1 MPAWRGGRRKL
12 PFVRARWGPLA
23 RQKLAA
29 NLHVDE
35 VVPGDDLSDEL
46 LRRLATAEE
55 KVVPGYQR
63 RRAVLPL

>member
-1 MPAWRGGRRKL
+1 M
-12 PFVRARWGPLA
+12 A